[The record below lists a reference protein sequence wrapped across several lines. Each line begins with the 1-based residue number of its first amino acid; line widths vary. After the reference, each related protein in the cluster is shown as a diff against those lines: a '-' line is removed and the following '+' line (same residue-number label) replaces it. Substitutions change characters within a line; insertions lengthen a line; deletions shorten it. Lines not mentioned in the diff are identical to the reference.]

1 MSVRPDRILDRA
13 LTIRLTVAA
22 GQTVAVG
29 RPVKQ
34 VTNENTCQHAG
45 AGEVACGAVI
55 AIGGNTAVTPG
66 AAGDFVTVA
75 LFGNAIVPMKVGT
88 GGTTFG
94 VMQQAVADGIT
105 DLTPNGAPTTG
116 VLIGCV
122 GLAMQT
128 GVAGDEVG
136 VLVPGPSLVLEE

>member
-1 MSVRPDRILDRA
+1 MAVRPDRLLDKA
-13 LTIRLTVAA
+13 LIIELTVAA

-29 RPVKQ
+29 RKVKQ
-34 VTNENTCQHAG
+34 VTNEDTCQHAG
-45 AGEVACGAVI
+45 AGEVPCGTVI

-66 AAGDFVTVA
+66 AAGDRVMVA
-75 LFGNAIVPMKVGT
+75 LDGNAVVPMKVGT

-94 VMQQAVADGIT
+94 VMQQAVSDGVT
-105 DLTPNGAPTTG
+105 DVTPNGAPTTG
-116 VLIGCV
+116 VLVASC

-128 GVAGDEVG
+128 GVAGDVVG

>member
-1 MSVRPDRILDRA
+1 MAVRPDQELTNA
-13 LTIRLTVAA
+13 LIITLTVAT

-34 VTNENTCQHAG
+34 VTNESTCQHAG
-45 AGEVACGAVI
+45 AGEVACGVVI
-55 AIGGNTAVTPG
+55 AIGGNTAVTAG
-66 AAGDFVTVA
+66 AAGDRVQVA
-75 LFGNAIVPMKVGT
+75 LFGTAIIPMKVGT

-94 VMQQAVADGIT
+94 VMQQAVSDGIT
-105 DLTPNGAPTTG
+105 DVTPNGAPTTG
-116 VLIGCV
+116 VLVASV

-128 GVAGDEVG
+128 GVAADVVG